1 MSRLPFVPSELLLI
15 QTCSYQYNL
24 CTRREGECPYASK
37 MRSAKTPKE
46 YVKSAGSALKG
57 CQYLGEP
64 ITKREWQN
72 KRRGKVQKL

>member
-1 MSRLPFVPSELLLI
+1 MSRLPFVPSELLPI

-24 CTRREGECPYASK
+24 CTRPEGECPRAAEV
-37 MRSAKTPKE
+37 RSAKTPKE
-46 YVKSAGSALKG
+46 YLKIALKD